1 MATKR
6 KQRQPNEDLEAAVAE
21 ILDNP
26 IVKINLGF
34 LNVGKAGSADVSLG
48 GGVDTSPVGYEPRPM
63 GVELKPVGVSL
74 TPTDASETS
83 QWLPTLTTFHG
94 AIPISQNDRPD
105 SAGSGDTTS
114 AEDPKP
120 MGLSGHPS
128 EVPQGSNL
136 RPMGLDLEPGGAGR
150 EGEAWPSKYE
160 DDRSEGF
167 AVPSS
172 ASLRRVDQL
181 KPAEANAPG
190 IDLRPSGSDVKPMG
204 LDVGPMGS
212 GVSQSMFLAEQLGTL
227 FPAARVHRIRLAQ
240 DALSHVEEK
249 VYDLLWGVKNQNRD
263 SYRLSEFSLQR
274 IANEGRLNIKTV
286 RELLP
291 RLVDKGF
298 IGIEREADVR
308 RNRPTQYRV
317 WSYGEVLADQRSRN
331 RLWFVKT
338 GKGVFYARPVS
349 VGVTR
354 EDSHPEEIKPM
365 GVDLEP
371 SGFDLE
377 AGGVDSRPRG
387 LAVRP
392 MGFESKPTGVD
403 ISQGLLAELSRCIRT
418 GLGLTPDEPLLKAL
432 VDECRQ
438 RACLTDGE
446 SASDA
451 EILQFTEMKIRVLRH
466 ASTLRNP
473 LAVLRRAVP
482 ECFIGQPLMEHRAAE
497 RARKGRELEEL
508 RQYEASLYDQD
519 EESRSEDERLSL
531 WERISGLHRT
541 PQGYDLR
548 AIAEDPELDEH
559 GRTVALERMRR
570 LGRFAPRGL

>member
-6 KQRQPNEDLEAAVAE
+6 KQRRPDEDLAAAVAE

-34 LNVGKAGSADVSLG
+34 LNVGKPGSEDLSLSG
-48 GGVDTSPVGYEPRPM
+48 FNTSPVGYNSKPM
-63 GVELKPVGVSL
+63 GVERKPVGVRL
-74 TPTDASETS
+74 TPPDAPETS
-83 QWLPTLTTFHG
+83 EWLPTQTTFLG
-94 AIPISQNDRPD
+94 AIPITQSDRPD
-105 SAGSGDTTS
+105 SAGSGDATS
-114 AEDPKP
+114 AEDPGP
-120 MGLSGHPS
+120 MGPSGHQT
-128 EVPQGSNL
+128 EVPHGMDV
-136 RPMGLDLEPGGAGR
+136 RPMGLDIDPMGIGR
-150 EGEAWPSKYE
+150 ESSVWPAKYE

-167 AVPSS
+167 ASSSS
-172 ASLRRVDQL
+172 ATLRRVDPLTPYEGNALAANL
-181 KPAEANAPG
+181 K
-190 IDLRPSGSDVKPMG
+190 LSGSDLKPMG
-204 LDVGPMGS
+204 VDVGPMGS
-212 GVSQSMFLAEQLGTL
+212 GMSQSMFLAEQLGTL

-317 WSYGEVLADQRSRN
+317 WSYGEVLADQRSKN

-354 EDSHPEEIKPM
+354 EDAQLEEIKPM
-365 GVDLEP
+365 GVDIQP
-371 SGFDLE
+371 SGFDLR
-377 AGGVDSRPRG
+377 ASGVD
-387 LAVRP
+387 LRP
-392 MGFESKPTGVD
+392 MGLDSTPTGFDV
-403 ISQGLLAELSRCIRT
+403 SQGLLAELSRCIRT

-432 VDECRQ
+432 VEECRQ
-438 RACLTDGE
+438 RARSTDGE
-446 SASDA
+446 PASDA

-508 RQYEASLYDQD
+508 RRYEASLYEQD
-519 EESRSEDERLSL
+519 EESKSENERLSL
-531 WERISGLHRT
+531 WERISGLHRSAE
-541 PQGYDLR
+541 GYDLR